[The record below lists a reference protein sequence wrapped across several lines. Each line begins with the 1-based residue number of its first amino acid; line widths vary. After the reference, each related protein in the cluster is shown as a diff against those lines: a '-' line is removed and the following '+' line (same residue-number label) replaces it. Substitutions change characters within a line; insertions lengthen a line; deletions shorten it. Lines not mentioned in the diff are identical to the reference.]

1 MSKRFQMML
10 AAVLAAALVASSG
23 AAFAVEG
30 DADQWEPGSRQAAPA
45 RPGGEEEPSPEEI
58 GQMMQAMMIPMMG
71 QMMEVM
77 IRGMANALAQQEVAD
92 DFASFSRNLYTALIE
107 RGFSEEEAMQIVT
120 SSGFPSA
127 GGGQR

>member
-1 MSKRFQMML
+1 ML

-23 AAFAVEG
+23 AALAVEG
-30 DADQWEPGSRQAAPA
+30 DADRWEPESRQAAPA
-45 RPGGEEEPSPEEI
+45 RPGPGGEEEPSPEEI

-77 IRGMANALAQQEVAD
+77 IRGMANALAQQEVAN
-92 DFASFSRNLYTALIE
+92 DFATFSRNLYTALIE